1 MPTYKYSTSVNIV
14 RDADRELTYHP
25 TPNARRVVGQ
35 IAADFEKGLRSFN
48 IIGTYGTGK
57 SSLLWAFEKSV
68 IGKKDFFKVG
78 FLPNP
83 TVAFINIVGE
93 YRSMLDVFVEKLEL
107 DVHEN
112 TVQNVCSDLFHRYSS
127 LGKENAILF
136 IVIDEFGKFLE
147 HAARHNPEQELYVI
161 QQLTEFANNSDHNIC
176 LITSVHQNFDAYAQN
191 LSDAQQQEWRKVKG
205 RFREITFNEPVEQL
219 LYLAAEHLDGSETR
233 TLPDSISESVDLAVK
248 TKAFRL
254 DKAAS
259 QEIAAKLY
267 PLDLLSGGVLALS
280 LQRYGQNERSL
291 FSFLEST
298 DFTGIDSVSLSRD
311 NPFYNLANVYDYLF
325 YNFYSYLQSKHNH
338 DYFKWVSIRSALDAV
353 ERSTISNV
361 EAGSKLVKTIGLLSI
376 WISRGTN
383 LGEDFLTNYA
393 KTCLGISQPG
403 LLIQELEDLGVIL
416 YRVSNGR
423 FVLFEGS
430 DLDIQLALIEAK
442 TQISEIIDVA
452 TALKSYFEFPPIEAN
467 KNSYETGTPRTF
479 EYVISDHPVDLALTG
494 EIDGY
499 INLIFNGQ
507 VDLES
512 VKEASRQQEE
522 AILYGYFEEA
532 EKIKQVMTDIAKA
545 EHVIIKNDQDKVAVR
560 ELQEIIEDHK
570 RELTQLVFN
579 SFYGDSVTWIFRG
592 EVVYFPSAKAF
603 HKYLSQICQ
612 TVYPGTPVFKNELV
626 NRHKISGSIHAAKR
640 MYLQALAD
648 NWNLD
653 TLGFAEERFPPEKT
667 IFLTLVKENGLILSN
682 QTTDASNRIA
692 SDSSFQAVWAESR
705 RFLDDSKRSRLPV
718 SELVTRLSAR
728 PFKLKR
734 GLIDFWVP
742 TFLFANRDSFA
753 LFSNNGYEPTLAG
766 DILELIS
773 KSPEKYEIKAFDLDG
788 IKLMLFNKYRS
799 FLNQSVKEDFDNP
812 TFIETIK
819 PFLVFYRDLPA
830 YAKETKR
837 LSPEALAL
845 RETIASS
852 VDPEKTFFEEFPLA
866 LGYSLESLYA
876 TPESSSDYVKQ
887 MEDAVREIRTAYNAL
902 IDRFEAFIRDEYVGS
917 NVSFEEYKQSLRSRY
932 AKLEKHLL
940 LPNQK
945 TFIQRLDS
953 ALDDRDA
960 WLNSIAQAVMGKALN
975 SFTDKDEV
983 ALYQKFKRLILDLDS
998 LTAISEAD
1006 VDTEAEDVV
1015 SLEINTFVGGLMKK
1029 LVRLP
1034 KQKREQ
1040 VAKIEDKLRTQLIGD
1055 DSLDIAALTNLLNEL
1070 LKR

>member
-1 MPTYKYSTSVNIV
+1 MPAYKYSTSVNIV
-14 RDADRELTYHP
+14 RDADRDLTYHP

-35 IAADFEKGLRSFN
+35 MSADFEKGLRSFN

-57 SSLLWAFEKSV
+57 SSLLWAFKKSV
-68 IGKKDFFKVG
+68 LGQKSFFDVG

-83 TVAFINIVGE
+83 EVAFIDIVGE

-107 DVHEN
+107 DVHEK
-112 TVQNVCSDLFHRYSS
+112 TVQNICSDLFHRYHS
-127 LGKENAILF
+127 LGKGNPLLF

-147 HAARHNPEQELYVI
+147 YAARHNPEQELYFI
-161 QQLTEFANNSDHNIC
+161 QQLTEFVNNSDYNIC

-191 LSDAQQQEWRKVKG
+191 LTDTQQQEWRKVKG

-219 LYLAAEHLDGSETR
+219 LYLAAEHLDGTQSMA
-233 TLPDSISESVDLAVK
+233 LPKSIGKSVDLAVK

-254 DKAAS
+254 DKTAS

-298 DFTGIDSVSLSRD
+298 DFTGIGNVSLGKE
-311 NPFYNLANVYDYLF
+311 NPYYNLANVYDYLF

-338 DYFKWVSIRSALDAV
+338 DYFKWVSIRSALDAI
-353 ERSTISNV
+353 ERSTISDV
-361 EAGSKLVKTIGLLSI
+361 EAGSKLVKTIGLLSV
-376 WISRGTN
+376 WISRGTD

-393 KTCLGISQPG
+393 KTCLGIEEAG
-403 LLIQELEDLGVIL
+403 LLIQELEDLGVIF
-416 YRVSNGR
+416 YRFTNSR

-442 TQISEIIDVA
+442 TQVSEILDVA
-452 TALKSYFEFPPIEAN
+452 TSLRSSFDFPPIAAN

-479 EYVISDHPVDLALTG
+479 EYVVSDHPVNLIPTDET
-494 EIDGY
+494 DGY

-507 VDLES
+507 VGLEE
-512 VKEASRQQEE
+512 VMETSRQQQE

-545 EHVIIKNDQDKVAVR
+545 EQVILNNNRDKVAVK
-560 ELQEIIEDHK
+560 ELEAIIEDHR
-570 RELTQLVFN
+570 RELTELVFET
-579 SFYGDSVTWIFRG
+579 FYTDSVTWIFRG
-592 EVVYFPSAKAF
+592 EVVYFPFAKTF
-603 HKYLSQICQ
+603 HKYLSQICEII
-612 TVYPGTPVFKNELV
+612 YPATPVFKNELV
-626 NRHKISGSIHAAKR
+626 NRHKISGSIHSAKR
-640 MYLQALAD
+640 LYLQALAD
-648 NWNLD
+648 HWKLG

-667 IFLTLVKENGLILSN
+667 IFLTLVKENRLVLSD
-682 QTTDASNRIA
+682 QTTEAQSRIA
-692 SDSSFQAVWAESR
+692 PDSSFQAVWAESR
-705 RFLDDSKRSRLPV
+705 RFLDDSKRARLPV

-742 TFLFANRDSFA
+742 TFLFANRNDFA
-753 LFSNNGYEPTLAG
+753 MFGEGGYLPTLSG

-773 KSPEKYEIKAFDLDG
+773 KSPEKFEVKAFDLDG
-788 IKLMLFNKYRS
+788 IKLTLFNKYRS
-799 FLNQSVKEDFDNP
+799 YLNQSQKVDFDNP
-812 TFIETIK
+812 SFIETIK

-837 LSPEALAL
+837 LSQEGLAL
-845 RETIASS
+845 RETIARS

-866 LGYSLESLYA
+866 LGYSLENLYA
-876 TPESSSDYVKQ
+876 TPESSSEYVKQ
-887 MEDAVREIRTAYNAL
+887 MEDAVREIRTAYDAL
-902 IDRFEAFIRDEYVGS
+902 IDRFEDFIRDEYVGS
-917 NVSFEEYKQSLRSRY
+917 KVPFEVYKQSLKDRY

-940 LPNQK
+940 LPQQK

-960 WLNSIAQAVMGKALN
+960 WLNSIAQAVTRKCA
-975 SFTDKDEV
+975 
-983 ALYQKFKRLILDLDS
+983 
-998 LTAISEAD
+998 
-1006 VDTEAEDVV
+1006 
-1015 SLEINTFVGGLMKK
+1015 
-1029 LVRLP
+1029 
-1034 KQKREQ
+1034 
-1040 VAKIEDKLRTQLIGD
+1040 
-1055 DSLDIAALTNLLNEL
+1055 
-1070 LKR
+1070 